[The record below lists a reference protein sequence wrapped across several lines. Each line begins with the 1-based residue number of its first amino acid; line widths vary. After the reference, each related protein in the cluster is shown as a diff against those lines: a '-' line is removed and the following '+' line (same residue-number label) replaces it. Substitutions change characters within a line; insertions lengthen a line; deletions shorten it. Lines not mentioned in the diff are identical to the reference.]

1 MSVARYDLNACIG
14 CRNCV
19 NVCPMDVMKFDEEAH
34 KSVIAY
40 PENCQSCGQCYINCL
55 GRSLAII
62 DNTLSYGINA
72 YRAVATP
79 NPDATMAATVAT
91 MYPAPAEEGAEGAA
105 SEGGWGGK

>member
-19 NVCPMDVMKFDEEAH
+19 NVCPMDVMKFDEEAN

-55 GRSLAII
+55 GRSLDIVDSMFA
-62 DNTLSYGINA
+62 YGITA
-72 YRAVATP
+72 YRALAVNDPEKTK
-79 NPDATMAATVAT
+79 AATVAV
-91 MYPAPAEEGAEGAA
+91 MYPSEEEETAEA
-105 SEGGWGGK
+105 

>member
-19 NVCPMDVMKFDEEAH
+19 NVCPMDVMKFDAEAN

-55 GRSLAII
+55 GRSLAIV
-62 DNTLSYGINA
+62 DNTMGYAINA
-72 YRAVATP
+72 YRGACTP
-79 NPDATMAATVAT
+79 NPDATMEATVQTLYAV
-91 MYPAPAEEGAEGAA
+91 PEEGE
-105 SEGGWGGK
+105 SSGGWGGK